1 MKKPHDLYTVRLN
14 IRISADQLSFLSS
27 LSDVLNKSV
36 SDCVRI
42 IIDSYSS
49 RLGGCEDENK
59 ETYFND

>member
-1 MKKPHDLYTVRLN
+1 MKKPHDLYSVRLN

-49 RLGGCEDENK
+49 RLGGFEDENK